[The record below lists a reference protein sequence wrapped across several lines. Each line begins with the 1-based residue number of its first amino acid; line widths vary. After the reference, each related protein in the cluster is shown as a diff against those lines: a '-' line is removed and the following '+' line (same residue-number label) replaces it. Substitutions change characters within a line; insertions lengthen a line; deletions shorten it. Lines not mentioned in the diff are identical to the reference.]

1 MPLRRAASRER
12 SPLDSRVCRE
22 SRGRALL
29 LADPALAFR
38 SHGAGLLHGW
48 VWHRVASGLH
58 HPHGAM
64 KNIHAAGVADV
75 TRALGP
81 QRDLNGFIEGQR
93 PGDALRRH
101 DEILGAHAVAF
112 PAQGPDLLREPR
124 GVSGPRRA
132 AILTPPPGS
141 RSTCSWGTR
150 S

>member
-29 LADPALAFR
+29 LADPALGFR

-64 KNIHAAGVADV
+64 KDIHAAGIADV

-81 QRDLNGFIEGQR
+81 RRDLNESSRGSGLAMPF
-93 PGDALRRH
+93 AAMTKSW
-101 DEILGAHAVAF
+101 AHVRLLF
-112 PAQGPDLLREPR
+112 PHRVR
-124 GVSGPRRA
+124 
-132 AILTPPPGS
+132 
-141 RSTCSWGTR
+141 TCFA
-150 S
+150 